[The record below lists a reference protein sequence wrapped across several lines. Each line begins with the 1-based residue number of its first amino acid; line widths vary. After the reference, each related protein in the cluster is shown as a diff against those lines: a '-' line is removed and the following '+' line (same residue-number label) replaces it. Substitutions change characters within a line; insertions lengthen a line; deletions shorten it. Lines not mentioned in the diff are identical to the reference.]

1 MKKKLLTKVMTMA
14 MASALVF
21 GNMGV
26 MTVHA
31 EPIFGDDGCYQGDGR
46 EGSAGDSGGVSWGD
60 DSSDSGSSSGGG
72 SSESYS
78 APSDNGGSSS
88 SHSGGGSSD
97 SGSSSGGGSSYDGGS
112 TGAGGGDNGAS
123 TPAPTGLAVK
133 GNTVAIPG
141 KETFR
146 QINNPADGRASIYH
160 CGIEQYTAQLKDADG
175 NAVGYTSCN
184 LYLDDL
190 TGKWY
195 LDIIT
200 NTADCTVGT
209 YKGSVTYLPKLGI
222 SGVMVND
229 VIMVDAEAAAAAA
242 AK

>member
-1 MKKKLLTKVMTMA
+1 MKKKLLAKVMTMI

-31 EPIFGDDGCYQGDGR
+31 TDDGLDHGDGR
-46 EGSAGDSGGVSWGD
+46 EPGGGGGGDFDFGGG
-60 DSSDSGSSSGGG
+60 SSDSGSSSGGG

-97 SGSSSGGGSSYDGGS
+97 SGSNGGGSSYDGGS
-112 TGAGGGDNGAS
+112 TGAGGGDNGSSGSTAS

-133 GNTVAIPG
+133 GNTAAIPG

-209 YKGSVTYLPKLGI
+209 YKGSVAYLPKLGI

-229 VIMVDAEAAAAAA
+229 VVIVNAEEAAAAAA
-242 AK
+242 E

>member
-1 MKKKLLTKVMTMA
+1 MKKRTLIGKLTA
-14 MASALVF
+14 MALACAVVF
-21 GNMGV
+21 GNMGT

-31 EPIFGDDGCYQGDGR
+31 TEGYDDGLYHGDGR
-46 EGSAGDSGGVSWGD
+46 ESIADGGGGDFGDSS
-60 DSSDSGSSSGGG
+60 SSDSGSSSGSSSSSS
-72 SSESYS
+72 SSESSYS
-78 APSDNGGSSS
+78 APSE
-88 SHSGGGSSD
+88 SH
-97 SGSSSGGGSSYDGGS
+97 SGGGSSYDGGS
-112 TGAGGGDNGAS
+112 TGAGGGGNGAS

-133 GNTVAIPG
+133 GNTAAIPG
-141 KETFR
+141 HETFR
-146 QINNPADGRASIYH
+146 QINKASAGTVAIYH

-175 NAVGYTSCN
+175 NAVGYTSCS
-184 LYLDDL
+184 LYLDNL

-242 AK
+242 K

>member
-31 EPIFGDDGCYQGDGR
+31 TDDGCYDGDGR
-46 EGSAGDSGGVSWGD
+46 EDADNSNGFDFGGG
-60 DSSDSGSSSGGG
+60 SSDSGSSSGGG

-97 SGSSSGGGSSYDGGS
+97 SGSNGGGGSYDGGS
-112 TGAGGGDNGAS
+112 TGAGGGDNGAGSSTAS
-123 TPAPTGLAVK
+123 TPAPAGLALK
-133 GNTVAIPG
+133 GNTAAIPG
-141 KETFR
+141 HETFR
-146 QINNPADGRASIYH
+146 QVNKASAGTVAIYH
-160 CGIEQYTAQLKDADG
+160 CGIEQYTAQLKDKDG
-175 NAVGYTSCN
+175 NAVAYTSCA

-209 YKGSVTYLPKLGI
+209 YKGSVAYLPKLGI

-229 VIMVDAEAAAAAA
+229 VIMVDAEAAAE
-242 AK
+242 

>member
-1 MKKKLLTKVMTMA
+1 MKKNILVATMA
-14 MASALVF
+14 LAMAFTTVMGSANTL
-21 GNMGV
+21 
-26 MTVHA
+26 TVYA
-31 EPIFGDDGCYQGDGR
+31 TDDGCDHGDGR
-46 EGSAGDSGGVSWGD
+46 VSITDDGGGNFG
-60 DSSDSGSSSGGG
+60 DSSDSSSSSSSSSSSGSSSG
-72 SSESYS
+72 SSESY
-78 APSDNGGSSS
+78 
-88 SHSGGGSSD
+88 SGGGSSD
-97 SGSSSGGGSSYDGGS
+97 SGSNGGGGSSYDSGS

-123 TPAPTGLAVK
+123 TASAPVEGLARK
-133 GNTVAIPG
+133 GNTVSVAG
-141 KETFR
+141 HETFR
-146 QINNPADGRASIYH
+146 QINKASAGTVAIYH

-175 NAVGYTSCN
+175 NAVGYTSCS

-242 AK
+242 K

>member
-1 MKKKLLTKVMTMA
+1 MA

-46 EGSAGDSGGVSWGD
+46 EGSSGDSGSIDFGGG
-60 DSSDSGSSSGGG
+60 SDSGSSSGGG
-72 SSESYS
+72 SSDSSYS

-112 TGAGGGDNGAS
+112 TGAGGGNNGAS

-133 GNTVAIPG
+133 GNTAAIPG
-141 KETFR
+141 HETFR
-146 QINNPADGRASIYH
+146 QINKAADGRVSVYH

-175 NAVGYTSCN
+175 NAVGYTSCA

-209 YKGSVTYLPKLGI
+209 YKGSVAYLPKLGI

-229 VIMVDAEAAAAAA
+229 VVIVNAEEAAAAAA
-242 AK
+242 E